1 MKQAL
6 PSNLNYNDTPVLTY
20 TNFQKTIGQM
30 IFNYNLI
37 LKRLD
42 SDMNWKPVCNYKQL
56 GPFVNPTYQHVI
68 TGDLSIINQEDLQNI
83 MNKRG

>member
-6 PSNLNYNDTPVLTY
+6 PSNLSYNDSPVLTY
-20 TNFQKTIGQM
+20 KFSKTIGET

-42 SDMNWKPVCNYKQL
+42 SGINWKSVCNCKQL
-56 GPFVNPTYQHVI
+56 G
-68 TGDLSIINQEDLQNI
+68 
-83 MNKRG
+83 